1 MAGPLIHKYRIIAM
15 EEFGKTIAKDK
26 EFEFR
31 ELLDFMNSYKN
42 KQGRP
47 HRFVPL
53 TKQQLGNLLQSHLDF
68 AYLGRTIWKYKGELD
83 EDKQ

>member
-1 MAGPLIHKYRIIAM
+1 MAGPLTHKYRILAM
-15 EEFGKTIAKDK
+15 EEFGKTIARRMP
-26 EFEFR
+26 FEFR
-31 ELLDFMNSYKN
+31 ELLHFMNSYKN

-53 TKQQLGNLLQSHLDF
+53 TKQQLGNLLQGHLDF
-68 AYLGRTIWKYKGELD
+68 AYIGRTTWKYKGELD